1 MKRRTFKQ
9 KGKGDLNQVAQTVG
23 GDVFEIPTLRR
34 ADRSAIKRAELA
46 SKADRIKDYE
56 SKHNKLVFDYN
67 SNIGS
72 ITSGIGKKLSLQ
84 RTISSTNIA
93 NLLRVVEE
101 EGRQAREAEEKAQEE
116 ASEAEKAKIRA
127 QEVLRRQ
134 KQQIEQ
140 AEEILESS
148 DSNSLP
154 GLPIEGFGGYRHNQK
169 KKKKTQ
175 KKYKKTQKKYK
186 KIRQV

>member
-46 SKADRIKDYE
+46 TAADRWAYNPDT
-56 SKHNKLVFDYN
+56 NYN

-84 RTISSTNIA
+84 RKISSTNIA

-101 EGRQAREAEEKAQEE
+101 QGRQAREAEEKAQEE
-116 ASEAEKAKIRA
+116 ASEAEEAKIRA

-154 GLPIEGFGGYRHNQK
+154 GLPIQGFGGYRHNQK